1 MPELPEVETIVRELR
16 NEIIGDK
23 ISSVDIFRINPI
35 IQGDLV
41 KFKQKLNGKK
51 LLNITRRAKYLI
63 FHLEPKSFLIAHLR
77 MTGKFIVSNSI
88 TEPSK
93 YNRLWFHLK
102 SGRILIFD
110 DIRCFGTLEVQNRLD
125 DTKSLLNLGIE
136 PLSKE
141 MNSDYFIKR
150 LSKSKRNIK
159 SVLLDQKIVAGLGN
173 IYVSE
178 ILFRSSI
185 HPQSEVVNFQ
195 KKDWIK
201 IVKFTKMILEEA
213 IENNGTSISDF
224 RRIDDKTGQFQKFL
238 NVYGKN
244 SLPCPKCGI
253 PIQRIVQQ
261 QRSTFFCFGCQKL
274 KEINS

>member
-1 MPELPEVETIVRELR
+1 
-16 NEIIGDK
+16 
-23 ISSVDIFRINPI
+23 
-35 IQGDLV
+35 
-41 KFKQKLNGKK
+41 
-51 LLNITRRAKYLI
+51 
-63 FHLEPKSFLIAHLR
+63 

-238 NVYGKN
+238 KY
-244 SLPCPKCGI
+244 
-253 PIQRIVQQ
+253 
-261 QRSTFFCFGCQKL
+261 
-274 KEINS
+274 